1 VPVLPV
7 KLSQHFK
14 GEAMS
19 ARSNEAIR
27 LGAFQRRRRLALFLL
42 VCAGFAGLA
51 FVAPAWDPAAAATVM
66 LVGSALVWL
75 GILGRMWC
83 TLYIGG
89 RKSSEIVADGPY
101 SMTRNPLYVFS
112 AIAASGAG
120 ALSGSLLI
128 AFGFG
133 VATAIAFHVVIRREE
148 GFLRD
153 HFGSVY
159 EDYCARVPRFF
170 PDIRLFRDAGTVTA
184 HPVRLYRTLGDGLFF
199 FATWPVFML
208 IAALQE
214 QGSIPVL
221 LRLY

>member
-1 VPVLPV
+1 
-7 KLSQHFK
+7 
-14 GEAMS
+14 MS

-27 LGAFQRRRRLALFLL
+27 LGAFQRRRRLALFVLL
-42 VCAGFAGLA
+42 CAGFASLA
-51 FVAPAWDPAAAATVM
+51 FVAPAWGPAGATAVK
-66 LVGSALVWL
+66 LVGAALVWL

-112 AIAASGAG
+112 AVAALGAG

-128 AFGFG
+128 AAGFG
-133 VATAIAFHVVIRREE
+133 VATAAAFHVVILREE

-153 HFGSVY
+153 RFGEVY
-159 EDYCARVPRFF
+159 EAYCARVPRFF
-170 PDIRLFRDAGTVTA
+170 PDIRLFRDTETVTA
-184 HPVRLYRTLGDGLFF
+184 LPVRLYRTLGDGLFF
-199 FATWPVFML
+199 FATWPAFML
-208 IAALQE
+208 IAELQD
-214 QGSIPVL
+214 QGAIPVL